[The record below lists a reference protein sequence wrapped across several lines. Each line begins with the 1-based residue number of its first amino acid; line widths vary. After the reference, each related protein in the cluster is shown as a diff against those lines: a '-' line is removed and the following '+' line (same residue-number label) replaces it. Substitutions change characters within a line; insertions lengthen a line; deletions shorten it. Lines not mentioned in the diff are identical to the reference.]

1 MTIGWTIWL
10 SLGVLNVVIWSA
22 RALALGI
29 GLRRR
34 LMLTSSSHPPLPTSA
49 PRLSVL
55 VAAKEEELNIERCI
69 SGLLTQDHP
78 NFEIIAIDDRSRD
91 ATPRILERLAR
102 ESNGKLTVVTIT
114 DLPPGWF
121 GKNHAMHRGVQQAGG
136 DWLLFTDADCRFTS
150 PRALSMA
157 MQEAMHS
164 DSDFLCLTPV
174 LEAPSTWER
183 IIQPVCTMVLILW
196 FLPYRVNDPRR
207 PTAYANGAFMLL
219 RRSCYDGIGGHEA
232 VRGAMNEDLHMA
244 RAAKGRGFRLRVMEN
259 DDLYTTRMYSTLAEL
274 RRGWRRIFRGCLE
287 TVPRLATSMTLIL
300 TFTILPCVS
309 LAVAAVGRLTGDVS
323 QVRYWNIALALWGV
337 SVVMLLVL
345 TGIFYRMMRIPVRWA
360 PTYVLGGLVVV
371 GILARAIWDTVMSRD
386 VRWRGT
392 DYAKSAESHTTQP

>member
-1 MTIGWTIWL
+1 MGWTIWL

-22 RALALGI
+22 RALALAI

-34 LMLTSSSHPPLPTSA
+34 LMLTSNSHQTLPSSA

-78 NFEIIAIDDRSRD
+78 NFEVIAIDDRSRD

-102 ESNGKLTVVTIT
+102 ESNGKLTVLTIS

-136 DWLLFTDADCRFTS
+136 DWLLFTDADCRFAS
-150 PRALSMA
+150 PRTLSMA

-164 DSDFLCLTPV
+164 EADFLCLTPV

-196 FLPYRVNDPRR
+196 FLPHRVNDPRR

-219 RRSCYDGIGGHEA
+219 RRPCYDGIGGHEA

-244 RAAKGRGFRLRVMEN
+244 RAAKSRGFRLRVMEN
-259 DDLYTTRMYSTLAEL
+259 DDLYTTRMYSSLAEL

-309 LAVAAVGRLTGDVS
+309 FVTAATGRILSAEENVGHWNFALT
-323 QVRYWNIALALWGV
+323 LWGV

-345 TGIFYRMMRIPVRWA
+345 TGIFYRMTRIPVYWA
-360 PTYVLGGLVVV
+360 PSYVLGAVVVV
-371 GILARAIWDTVMSRD
+371 GILARAIWDTIMSRD

-392 DYAKSAESHTTQP
+392 DYAKSAESHSTK